1 MNKYSKIIAL
11 IPARS
16 RSQVIKNKNMV
27 KLNKKPLIH
36 YTIHAAKKSKYI
48 DEVYVSS
55 NDKKILEYA
64 SSQKVNII
72 NRPDY
77 ISKSTSHSRHAV
89 THFINKTLK
98 RKKGE
103 TLIIFLQPTSP
114 LRNAKHI
121 DNSITKVID
130 NNKSLVSVCKVD
142 GGLLK
147 SLKINSKGL
156 VEPIFSEKI
165 LTKRRQDIEN
175 IYKING
181 AIYIFTATQFLKNN
195 NFPIKNSQPFI
206 MNDISSIDIDN
217 KSDLDIAKKY
227 IHN

>member
-1 MNKYSKIIAL
+1 MNKYYKIIAL

-16 RSQVIKNKNMV
+16 GSQSIKNKNMV
-27 KLNKKPLIH
+27 KLNNKPLIH

-72 NRPDY
+72 NRPDH

-89 THFINKTLK
+89 IHFINKILK
-98 RKKGE
+98 KKKGK

-114 LRNAKHI
+114 LRNTKHI
-121 DNSITKVID
+121 DNSINKVID
-130 NNKSLVSVCKVD
+130 NNKSLVSVCKID

-156 VEPIFSEKI
+156 VEPIFSERI
-165 LTKRRQDIEN
+165 LTKRRQDIES

-181 AIYIFTATQFLKNN
+181 AIYIFTVSQFLKNK

-217 KSDLDIAKKY
+217 DSDLNIAKKY
-227 IHN
+227 ISN